1 MQNFTVL
8 LLAMM
13 MSTPSIA
20 RDEFDVARGADM
32 PNAAFIDIQMP
43 DVYHDCH
50 TIKLRFK
57 PDFTQMDL
65 ESGI

>member
-8 LLAMM
+8 LLALM

-20 RDEFDVARGADM
+20 RDKFDVARGVGM
-32 PNAAFIDIQMP
+32 PDAAFIDIQMP
-43 DVYHDCH
+43 DVYHDCN